1 MEVPE
6 KVESITGKDFVIIS
20 AENLEADCQL
30 SSVLCDPVE
39 RMEKVL
45 NTACRLK
52 LARRAQERR
61 QERRDNLHLA
71 TVSRAP
77 PITAPHLVT

>member
-6 KVESITGKDFVIIS
+6 KVESVTGKDFVIIS
-20 AENLEADCQL
+20 AENLETDCQL
-30 SSVLCDPVE
+30 SSVDCDPVE
-39 RMEKVL
+39 RMERVL

-52 LARRAQERR
+52 LARRARERR

-71 TVSRAP
+71 TVSS
-77 PITAPHLVT
+77 